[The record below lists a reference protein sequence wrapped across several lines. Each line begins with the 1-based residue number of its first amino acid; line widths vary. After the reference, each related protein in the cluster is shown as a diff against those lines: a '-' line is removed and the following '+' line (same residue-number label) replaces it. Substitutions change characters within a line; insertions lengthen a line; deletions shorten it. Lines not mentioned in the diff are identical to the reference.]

1 MGYTTVFG
9 GELIFPSQLSYLSLS
24 IAADVTLQWP
34 TEQQITGDN
43 VVADFMDV
51 DATDVSLNVDM
62 PSALVT
68 GTGNKGNF
76 NNIGANTFTVRDSTG
91 GTIQSVA
98 PGETWV
104 IVLRDNT
111 TAAGLWRTF
120 QMGASVSV
128 ASASALAGAGIKAIS
143 VLLNQKIDSDIEAS
157 TPITVV
163 DGDRAKCLI
172 YTGGAGQAD
181 LPSAAGVGNDWFFM
195 LRNSGS
201 GTLSVVPS
209 SGTID
214 GSSSISMDPGGST
227 FIFTDG
233 SNLFT
238 IGLTVSSTI
247 AFDFV
252 SLPVPGSGD
261 FTLSGANLDRIAYR
275 FTGTITGNRRIVVP
289 NTIQQYWCDNQTTG
303 AFTLRVSTFAQASPP
318 NVGQNEAA
326 IFYCDSIDVIN
337 AVSEVSV
344 TLPLVI
350 GQGGTGATTAADA
363 RTNLAVP
370 PTSLD
375 LIAGL
380 GLVGGGDLTA
390 DRTFDVG
397 AGTGITVN
405 ADDVQL
411 ELASTLNVDHAAV
424 DLLAGTG
431 IDATGL
437 GDLTVDRTINV
448 DMLGLEDLAAPAADR
463 IYFFDFSSLA
473 ADFLVVGDGLAITL
487 LQLDVNML
495 GLEDLADP
503 GADRIYFFDNS
514 GSAAGF
520 LTAGDGL
527 TITLTDL
534 DVDMLGL
541 EDLAAPGADRIYFFD
556 QSVGPAAGFLTLGSG
571 LAITGTEL
579 DTTSATLGTVFAGFV
594 DAAVA
599 AEVLPAG
606 WTVTRPATGTY
617 TLTHNL
623 GLSDVNDLSVVVTAD
638 EARAEYFS
646 SATNSIGI
654 RLQVSPDTDINA
666 DWYFIATLNV

>member
-1 MGYTTVFG
+1 MSYTNVFG
-9 GELIFPSQLSYLSLS
+9 GEVIFPSQLSYLSLS

-51 DATDVSLNVDM
+51 DATDVSLNIDM

-68 GTGNKGNF
+68 GTGNKGSF
-76 NNIGANTFTVRDSTG
+76 NNIGANTFTVRDSAG
-91 GTIQSVA
+91 GTIQSIA
-98 PGETWV
+98 PGEVWI

-143 VLLNQKIDSDIEAS
+143 VLLNQKIDSDVEAS

-201 GTLSVVPS
+201 GTLAIVPA

-214 GSSSISMDPGGST
+214 GSSDINLDPGGST

-233 SNLFT
+233 SNFFT

-275 FTGTITGNRRIVVP
+275 FTGTLTGNRRIVVP

-303 AFTLRVSTFAQASPP
+303 AFTLRVSTFAQGSPP

-326 IFYCDSIDVIN
+326 IFYCDSTDVIN

-380 GLVGGGDLTA
+380 GLVGGGDLTG

-556 QSVGPAAGFLTLGSG
+556 QDVGPAAGFLTLGSG

-599 AEVLPAG
+599 AEVLPSG

-623 GLSDVNDLSVVVTAD
+623 GLSDVNDLSIVVTAD